1 MFVFVCVF
9 VDECVCVYV
18 FNLLGQRKNNVF
30 EFFVSFCVNFMKI
43 SLKIFELKIILLFG
57 RVLDSK
63 LAAVASSDT

>member
-1 MFVFVCVF
+1 MFVFVYVF

-30 EFFVSFCVNFMKI
+30 EFFISFCV
-43 SLKIFELKIILLFG
+43 KIILLFG

-63 LAAVASSDT
+63 LAAVAPSDT